1 MATDLN
7 MWQGIGR
14 LGKDVEIRFTATGDA
29 VANFSL
35 ACGWKSKEK
44 EGTEW
49 VNITVFGKLAEICGK
64 YLKKG
69 SQVYIAG
76 SLKTEKY
83 TDKNGVEKYSTKV
96 MAEKMQMLGSKQEDG
111 EQPPNNAKLLAT
123 AKQEPS
129 YADLDDTPF

>member
-76 SLKTEKY
+76 SLKTDKY
-83 TDKNGVEKYSTKV
+83 TDKSGVEKYSTKV

-123 AKQEPS
+123 AKQELS
-129 YADLDDTPF
+129 YADIDNTPF